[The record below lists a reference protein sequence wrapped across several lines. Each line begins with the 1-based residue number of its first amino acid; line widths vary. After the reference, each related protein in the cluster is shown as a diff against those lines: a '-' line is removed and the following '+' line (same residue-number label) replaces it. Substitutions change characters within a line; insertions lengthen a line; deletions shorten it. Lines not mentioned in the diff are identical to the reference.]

1 MSKTPER
8 IYVAGHRGMVGS
20 ALVRILRERN
30 EHNDRHNCQLVLR
43 SHDELDLLDADQVAD
58 FFSSEA
64 ITTVYLAAARVGGIQ
79 ANNQQPAQFIRENL
93 LIEANVIHQAWRHR
107 VNKLLFLGSSC
118 IYPRMAPQPI
128 PESALLE
135 GPLEQTNEPYAVA
148 KIAGIKL
155 CESYNRQYG
164 TDFRSLM
171 PTNLY
176 GPGDNFDLESS
187 HVLPA
192 LLRKI
197 HDAHHTNADEVIIWG
212 SGTPMREFLHVD
224 DLASACLRIMQTDRD
239 QLTALTTPQCSHINV
254 GSGEEISITDLAQ
267 LIANI
272 IGYEGRLFFD
282 RSKPDGTPRK
292 LLDSSKINALGW
304 KASISLREGI
314 LRTYRHFLAATAATH
329 AELVYRGPSEPPRVR
344 F

>member
-1 MSKTPER
+1 MSKSLER

-20 ALVRILRERN
+20 ALVRALR
-30 EHNDRHNCQLVLR
+30 DRSDCQLVLR
-43 SHDELDLLDADQVAD
+43 SHDEVDLLDADQVAD
-58 FFSSEA
+58 FFASET
-64 ITTVYLAAARVGGIQ
+64 ITTVYLAAAKVGGIQ
-79 ANNQQPAQFIRENL
+79 ANNRQPAEFIRENL
-93 LIEANVIHQAWRHR
+93 LIEANVIHQAWAHR
-107 VNKLLFLGSSC
+107 IPRLLFLGSSC
-118 IYPRMAPQPI
+118 IYPRLAPQPI
-128 PESALLE
+128 SENALLN

-164 TDFRSLM
+164 TDFRSFM

-197 HDAHHTNADEVIIWG
+197 HDAHHSNADEVVIWG

-224 DLASACLRIMQTDRD
+224 DLASACIRLMQLDRD
-239 QLTALTTPQCSHINV
+239 QLATFITPQCSHINV
-254 GSGEEISITDLAQ
+254 GSGEEISIADLAQ
-267 LIANI
+267 LIASV

-304 KASISLREGI
+304 SAAIPLREGI

-329 AELVYRGPSEPPRVR
+329 AELVYRGPKEPPRVR
-344 F
+344 L